1 MGLVPLHAEVAVH
14 AVNTQWS
21 LVSCVTLAGPVALS
35 AAISAAVAVS
45 AARPL
50 RPTLAF
56 LEDINLCLE
65 DAPGLGHVFFFF
77 FSHVPHNMLTA

>member
-1 MGLVPLHAEVAVH
+1 MGLIPLQAEVAVH

-21 LVSCVTLAGPVALS
+21 LVSCVALAGPVALS
-35 AAISAAVAVS
+35 AAISAAVAIS

-65 DAPGLGHVFFFF
+65 DDPGLSHGF